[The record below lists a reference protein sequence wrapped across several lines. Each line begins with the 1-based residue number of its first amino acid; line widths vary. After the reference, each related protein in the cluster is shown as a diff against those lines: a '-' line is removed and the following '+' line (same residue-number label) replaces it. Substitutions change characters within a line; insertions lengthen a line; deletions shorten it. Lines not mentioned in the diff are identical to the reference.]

1 MDISYDFSDLFFGIG
16 MDGKALMREEFQ
28 NIDTNQK
35 KIKLMYR
42 YKYLYENAAIILALF
57 LNSSYSYRIDNRS

>member
-1 MDISYDFSDLFFGIG
+1 MDISYDFSDLFFGIS

-28 NIDTNQK
+28 NIDINQK

-42 YKYLYENAAIILALF
+42 YKYLYDHSYIILGMILSSYP
-57 LNSSYSYRIDNRS
+57 NSSIYDE